1 MHPSSVFLDVP
12 SRPNGRR
19 RGSSGSLTLPSPI
32 PILSTDYSPP
42 QIMTPQERDGYERR
56 QASID
61 SLHHDRISHDVNPQ
75 QQVPSRFGRMKKEEG
90 FIPGTVKLRPP
101 MKKGLFGRPKK
112 EKGTERMTFAAL
124 NENPL
129 DMFPNNPMQVH
140 PRSASTL
147 QPSSTNMAPTSTRP
161 VQRHSSMANP
171 SLRNPPPPPLGLDPT
186 VVDQRTNAF
195 NQPRR
200 RNSSHATSQP
210 PSPPTL
216 PLKNDTI
223 NAVLE
228 IFPDACRD
236 RVVQLEQDG
245 TSTRTILCILAD
257 ESNNDEP
264 QTSPVSLATDHNA
277 SGSRSEIP
285 TRPLPLPSHVETHLD
300 HTVTTME
307 QLELDQQNEASFR
320 KQTIREFF
328 PFSKSSRTN
337 ELLRENSLATVMDIL
352 AEESMDNAVPTDTH
366 GVNR

>member
-1 MHPSSVFLDVP
+1 
-12 SRPNGRR
+12 
-19 RGSSGSLTLPSPI
+19 
-32 PILSTDYSPP
+32 
-42 QIMTPQERDGYERR
+42 MTPQERNGYEQR

-61 SLHHDRISHDVNPQ
+61 PLHYDRISHDANP
-75 QQVPSRFGRMKKEEG
+75 QQVPSRFGRMKKDEG

-112 EKGTERMTFAAL
+112 EKGAERMTFAAL

-129 DMFPNNPMQVH
+129 DMFPENPMQVN

-147 QPSSTNMAPTSTRP
+147 PPPPTSMAPTSTRT

-171 SLRNPPPPPLGLDPT
+171 SIRNPPPPPPLGTVSLDPT
-186 VVDQRTNAF
+186 VTDQRTNSF

-200 RNSSHATSQP
+200 RNSSNATSQH
-210 PSPPTL
+210 PSTF

-223 NAVLE
+223 EAVLE

-264 QTSPVSLATDHNA
+264 QASPVSLATDHNA

-285 TRPLPLPSHVETHLD
+285 TRPLPSHVATHLD
-300 HTVTTME
+300 NAVTTME
-307 QLELDQQNEASFR
+307 RLELGQPNETSFR

-352 AEESMDNAVPTDTH
+352 AEESMDNTVPTDTP